1 MATTQ
6 NYLSRISLRSIFAG
20 HIGGVFDVDVVERLP
35 GYLCLLIS
43 GPGSFQAFADEPG
56 GHRWQRIPPTERN
69 GRVQTSTVTVAIMEV
84 SEHNKADE
92 IKESDLEWSTTRAG
106 GKGGQ
111 NVNKVETVA
120 IVRHKPTGIVVRSQT
135 ERSQYRNKQ
144 IARGILAAK
153 LKRISDDRR
162 QSNEAELRR
171 IQVGSGQRGDKTW
184 TVRVRDGIVTHH
196 ASGKKLQYVS
206 YVKGD
211 Y

>member
-1 MATTQ
+1 M
-6 NYLSRISLRSIFAG
+6 IAG
-20 HIGGVFDVDVVERLP
+20 LTAAA
-35 GYLCLLIS
+35 
-43 GPGSFQAFADEPG
+43 SFSDEPG

-69 GRVQTSTVTVAIMEV
+69 GRVQTSTVTVAILEV
-84 SEHNKADE
+84 SEKQESDGL
-92 IKESDLEWSTTRAG
+92 KESDLEWSTTRAG

-120 IVRHKPTGIVVRSQT
+120 IVRHKPSGIAVRSQT

-153 LKRISDDRR
+153 LKRISDD
-162 QSNEAELRR
+162 QLQTETAAVRR

-196 ASGKKLQYVS
+196 ASGRKFQYAA

-211 Y
+211 YLGFRFCT

>member
-1 MATTQ
+1 
-6 NYLSRISLRSIFAG
+6 
-20 HIGGVFDVDVVERLP
+20 VEVVERLP

-43 GPGSFQAFADEPG
+43 GKESAFAFSDEAG

-69 GRVQTSTVTVAIMEV
+69 GRVQTSTVTVAVMEV
-84 SEHNKADE
+84 RDE
-92 IKESDLEWSTTRAG
+92 QVNDDLKESDLEWSTTRAG

-144 IARGILAAK
+144 IARSILAAK
-153 LKRISDDRR
+153 IKKISDDER
-162 QSNEAELRR
+162 QGTEAGLRR
-171 IQVGSGQRGDKTW
+171 VQVGSGQRGDKTW

-196 ASGKKLQYVS
+196 ASGKKLQYAS

>member
-1 MATTQ
+1 MTL
-6 NYLSRISLRSIFAG
+6 NYWSRIKPRSTSVRRT
-20 HIGGVFDVDVVERLP
+20 GGVFSVELVERLP

-43 GPGSFQAFADEPG
+43 GQQSLQSFADEPG

-69 GRVQTSTVTVAIMEV
+69 GRVQTSTVTVAVMEV
-84 SEHNKADE
+84 SEQEASDGL
-92 IKESDLEWSTTRAG
+92 KESDLEWSTTRAG

-120 IVRHKPTGIVVRSQT
+120 IVRHKPSGIVVRSQT

-144 IARGILAAK
+144 IARSILAAK
-153 LKRISDDRR
+153 LKRISDDQREA
-162 QSNEAELRR
+162 SDAELRKN
-171 IQVGSGQRGDKTW
+171 QVGSGQRGDKTW

-196 ASGKKLQYVS
+196 ASGRKLQYS
-206 YVKGD
+206 AYVKGD